1 MGNYLITGASSGI
14 GASCAKML
22 SKAGHTVVLIA
33 RNKEKLEG
41 FADEEI
47 SGQKYCFA
55 YDLNDVTNIHNIY
68 DLCKERKLKLDGMIY
83 SAGINADVPMKACTP
98 DLFERVLRVNCIAF
112 AEMARLFYSKRYS
125 NDNSRVLA
133 ISSSASISCDKGMG
147 PYSASKAALNAIV
160 KTMAKEYVRRGILVN
175 ALLPAGVLTPMAV
188 KKIETLTGEKY
199 DLQAWLNDVEA
210 NPVHINE
217 DEAQPLGIIPPSYL
231 AHIVS
236 YLVSP
241 ENKYITGALLPVSA
255 GLPF

>member
-1 MGNYLITGASSGI
+1 MGSYLITGASSGI
-14 GASCAKML
+14 GAACAKDL
-22 SKAGHTVVLIA
+22 NEKGHTVVLVA
-33 RNKEKLEG
+33 RDKEKLER

-47 SGQKYCFA
+47 SGKKYCFA
-55 YDLNDVTNIHNIY
+55 YDLDDVKNIRNVF
-68 DLCKERKLKLDGMIY
+68 DFCKEQNLKLDGMVY
-83 SAGINADVPMKACTP
+83 SAGVNADVPMKACTP
-98 DLFERVLRVNCIAF
+98 ELFEHVLRVNCIAF
-112 AEMARLFYSKRYS
+112 AEMGRLFYSKRYS

-210 NPVHINE
+210 NPVRINE